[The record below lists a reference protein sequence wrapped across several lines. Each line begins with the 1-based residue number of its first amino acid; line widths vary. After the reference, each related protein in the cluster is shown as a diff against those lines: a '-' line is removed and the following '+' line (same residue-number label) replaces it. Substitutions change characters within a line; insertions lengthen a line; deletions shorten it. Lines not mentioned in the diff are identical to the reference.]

1 MFLKHHCLETT
12 AIHGLF
18 KFAPS
23 VRHFRHCRVAWM
35 LNSKQNAKE
44 LIESDFSI
52 ETSLVH
58 NELTGKGSIVF
69 PSDILPILRDTFWVR
84 LA

>member
-1 MFLKHHCLETT
+1 
-12 AIHGLF
+12 
-18 KFAPS
+18 
-23 VRHFRHCRVAWM
+23 M